1 MPTARLLWPFFT
13 ENDRI
18 RYVFSGSPPCPGE
31 PYAELLLF
39 KKEKQIAALERTDA
53 EKASLLTSQGW
64 EKQFEEIDAPS
75 AKKALVRF
83 ADLRKE
89 EIETENAF
97 VAGSVFSSI
106 VTAFFR

>member
-1 MPTARLLWPFFT
+1 MPNYCF
-13 ENDRI
+13 
-18 RYVFSGSPPCPGE
+18 
-31 PYAELLLF
+31 F
-39 KKEKQIAALERTDA
+39 KKDKQVAVMERTDA
-53 EKASLLTSQGW
+53 EKASLLISQGW

-97 VAGSVFSSI
+97 AVGTVFSSL
-106 VTAFFR
+106 VTAIFR